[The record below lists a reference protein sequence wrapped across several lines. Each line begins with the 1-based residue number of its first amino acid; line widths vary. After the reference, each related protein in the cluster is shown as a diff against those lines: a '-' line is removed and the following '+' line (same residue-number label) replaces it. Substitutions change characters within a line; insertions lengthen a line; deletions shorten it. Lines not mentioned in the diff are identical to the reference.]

1 MPFSI
6 GIAKQVAYKKET
18 TWGTAAAAGPSGSA
32 RFLRRVTSAFNLEKE
47 AFESAEIRTDYQIA
61 DFRHGVRSATG
72 TLSGEL
78 SPGTYSDFYGS
89 VLSRLFTSG
98 VAVTGLT
105 YGIAVQA
112 PGFRMTKTAGPDF
125 TTSGIRVGD
134 VVRITAATGNANN
147 VNKNLLVYAVTANT
161 IDVLTLD
168 RSTLTTESA
177 VASAT
182 VTVVGRKTFA
192 PLTGHTDE
200 SYTIEEFFSDIAQS
214 EVYTGLKV
222 NTASVALPATG
233 LVTAEFG
240 FLGRDVTTGT
250 AQYFTAPAAQGTT
263 GVFAAVNG
271 ILMINGAPIALLT
284 GLNVNISRN
293 LQTATVVGSNSV
305 AEIFEGRINVE
316 GDFSAYF
323 EDGSLRN
330 LFLNETE
337 ASLVVAVTTSNAPN
351 ADFMTIVL
359 PRIKVNSNTKDDG
372 EQGIVAQHS
381 FKALLPLATTTFE
394 RTTIQI
400 QDSQAI

>member
-125 TTSGIRVGD
+125 TTGGIRVGD

-400 QDSQAI
+400 QDSQAT